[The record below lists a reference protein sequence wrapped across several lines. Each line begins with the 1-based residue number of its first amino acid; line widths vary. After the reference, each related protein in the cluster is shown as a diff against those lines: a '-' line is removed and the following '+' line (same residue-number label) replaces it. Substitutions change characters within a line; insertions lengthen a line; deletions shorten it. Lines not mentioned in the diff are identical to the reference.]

1 MKLIF
6 AWRAFLVGFL
16 YNRENRRLY
25 FSPIPMVGIVFQFG
39 NRKGHL
45 PDIFKNKEI
54 TGQSDSV
61 DSVSRAVPPKCPECH
76 GVFGVIETHNGNC
89 LRRR

>member
-6 AWRAFLVGFL
+6 AWHDFLVGFL
-16 YNRENRRLY
+16 YNRKKRRLY
-25 FSPIPMVGIVFQFG
+25 FFPIPMVGIVFQFG

-54 TGQSDSV
+54 TGSV

-76 GVFGVIETHNGNC
+76 GVFGVIETHNKNC